1 MNTNHVPTASGEKTL
16 SEACFLLTACRNLL
30 LADDRASAVR
40 TRHEVERFL
49 RGVKSGA
56 ETSLGAGV

>member
-1 MNTNHVPTASGEKTL
+1 MSTNQEPTASGEKTL
-16 SEACFLLTACRNLL
+16 CEACFLLTSCRNLL

-49 RGVKSGA
+49 RGVKNSA
-56 ETSLGAGV
+56 KTSLGTGA

>member
-1 MNTNHVPTASGEKTL
+1 MSTNQEPTASGEKTL
-16 SEACFLLTACRNLL
+16 SEACFLLTSCRNLL

-49 RGVKSGA
+49 RGVKNSA
-56 ETSLGAGV
+56 KTSLGAGA